1 MHSQESSSSTWLDK
15 IELKKAF
22 LSVSDKTGLRELAQF
37 LVAKGCSLAATGST
51 AEQLQSYGFPV
62 TKVEEITGF
71 PEILGGRVKTLHP
84 KIFGGI
90 LAKPHS
96 DSDDHDL
103 EMHKIEKFDLVVCN
117 LYPFQE
123 TLRRTEEL
131 SALVE
136 NIDIGGVSLLRAAAK
151 NFSRVGVLCDPQ
163 DYKIFI
169 EAVQKNSGSLP
180 GQLRVELA
188 LKALSET
195 ATYDEVISLS
205 LKHRL
210 HGITGVRLGAGPVQR
225 QASISA
231 QLLDTQFTYELERVK
246 SLRYGENPHQK
257 AALYRSESV
266 VAHQGP
272 ACSLVEAQCLNGKE
286 LSYNNY
292 LDMEHGLRLISEL
305 RDCACVIIKHN
316 LPCGVAVG
324 ATPVE
329 SYRRAFEGDPVSPF
343 GGVVLFNRKVD
354 LGTALAMLETFL
366 EVVVAP
372 AFDTDALEAL
382 RSKKNLRIC
391 VLNTQLPLLNKQ
403 QVAQVQGGFLVQ
415 DVDDVIFD
423 PEKLHIP
430 TNARPTP
437 ADKSACWFAYTV
449 VKHVRSNAI
458 VIANGHQTIAVGG
471 GFTNRVDAVEYCLKK
486 STLPLKGA
494 VLASDAFFP
503 FPDSIELLKD
513 TGIRAIVQPGGSVQD
528 AAVIDA
534 CNKAGISMLVTG
546 HRHFKH

>member
-1 MHSQESSSSTWLDK
+1 MQSSDVSSSTWLEK
-15 IELKKAF
+15 IPLKKAF
-22 LSVSDKTGLRELAQF
+22 LSLSDKSGLRELAQF
-37 LVAKGCSLAATGST
+37 LVSIGCSLSATGST
-51 AEQLQSYGFPV
+51 AESLTSYGFTV
-62 TKVEEITGF
+62 KKVEEITGF

-84 KIFGGI
+84 KIFGAI
-90 LAKPHS
+90 LAKPNS
-96 DSDDHDL
+96 ESDDHDL

-123 TLRRTEEL
+123 ILRRTEEL
-131 SALVE
+131 GQLVE

-151 NFSRVGVLCDPQ
+151 NFVRVGVLCDPH
-163 DYKIFI
+163 DYKLFI
-169 EAVQKNSGSLP
+169 EIVQKNSGALP

-188 LKALSET
+188 LKALGET

-205 LKHRL
+205 LRHKL

-225 QASISA
+225 QASTAA

-257 AALYRSESV
+257 AALYRTESGV
-266 VAHQGP
+266 VHQGA
-272 ACSLVEAQCLNGKE
+272 ACSLVESQCLNGKE

-292 LDMEHGLRLISEL
+292 LDMEHGLRLVSEL

-316 LPCGVAVG
+316 LPCGVAIG
-324 ATPVE
+324 SNSFEA
-329 SYRRAFEGDPVSPF
+329 YRRAFEGDPVSPF

-354 LGTALAMLETFL
+354 LNCALALLETFL

-372 AFDTDALEAL
+372 DFASEALETLKA
-382 RSKKNLRIC
+382 KKNLRL
-391 VLNTQLPLLNKQ
+391 VTLNTQLPLLNKQ
-403 QVAQVQGGFLVQ
+403 QIIQVQGGFLVQ

-430 TNARPTP
+430 TDARPTP

-458 VIANGHQTIAVGG
+458 VLANSHQTIAVGG
-471 GFTNRVDAVEYCLKK
+471 GFTNRVDAVEYCLRK
-486 STLPLKGA
+486 SRLSLKGA

-503 FPDSIELLKD
+503 FPDSIELIKD
-513 TGIRAIVQPGGSVQD
+513 TGIRAIIQPGGSVQD

-534 CNKAGISMLVTG
+534 CNKAGISMLLTG

>member
-1 MHSQESSSSTWLDK
+1 MHSPEVSASTWLEK
-15 IELKKAF
+15 IPLKRAF
-22 LSVSDKTGLRELAQF
+22 LSVSDKQELRELAQF
-37 LVAKGCSLAATGST
+37 LISNGCSLAATGST
-51 AEQLQSYGFPV
+51 AEQLASFGFPV
-62 TKVEEITGF
+62 KKVEEITGF

-84 KIFGGI
+84 KIFGAI
-90 LAKPHS
+90 LAKSNS
-96 DSDDHDL
+96 DSDAHDL
-103 EMHKIEKFDLVVCN
+103 ELHKIELFDLVVCN

-123 TLRRTEEL
+123 ILRRTEEL
-131 SALVE
+131 SMLVE

-163 DYKIFI
+163 DYKLFM
-169 EAVQKNSGSLP
+169 ETVQKNSGSLP

-205 LKHRL
+205 LRHKL
-210 HGITGVRLGAGPVQR
+210 HGITGVRLGSGPVQR
-225 QASISA
+225 QAATAA
-231 QLLDTQFTYELERVK
+231 QLLDTQFTYEFERVK

-257 AALYRSESV
+257 AALYRTDSG
-266 VAHQGP
+266 VAHQGA

-292 LDMEHGLRLISEL
+292 LDMDHGLRLISEL

-316 LPCGVAVG
+316 LPCGVALG
-324 ATPVE
+324 TTPFE
-329 SYRRAFEGDPVSPF
+329 AYRKAFEGDPVSPF

-354 LGTALAMLETFL
+354 LGSALAMLETFL

-372 AFDTDALEAL
+372 GFDSDALEAL
-382 RSKKNLRIC
+382 RSKKNLRLV

-403 QVAQVQGGFLVQ
+403 QVVQVQGGFLVQ

-430 TNARPTP
+430 TDSRPSP
-437 ADKSACWFAYTV
+437 MDKSACWFAYSV

-458 VIANGHQTIAVGG
+458 VIANAQQTIAVGG

-486 STLPLKGA
+486 ARLPLKGA

-513 TGIRAIVQPGGSVQD
+513 TGLRAIIQPGGSVQD

-534 CNKAGISMLVTG
+534 CNKAGIAMLITG

>member
-1 MHSQESSSSTWLDK
+1 VG
-15 IELKKAF
+15 A
-22 LSVSDKTGLRELAQF
+22 
-37 LVAKGCSLAATGST
+37 
-51 AEQLQSYGFPV
+51 
-62 TKVEEITGF
+62 
-71 PEILGGRVKTLHP
+71 
-84 KIFGGI
+84 I
-90 LAKPHS
+90 LAKPNS

-103 EMHKIEKFDLVVCN
+103 EIHKIEKFDLVVCN

-151 NFSRVGVLCDPQ
+151 NFCRVGVLCDPH
-163 DYKIFI
+163 DYKLFI
-169 EAVQKNSGSLP
+169 ESVQKHGGDIP

-195 ATYDEVISLS
+195 ATYDEVISLA
-205 LKHRL
+205 LRHKL
-210 HGITGVRLGAGPVQR
+210 HGITGIRLGGGPVQR
-225 QASISA
+225 QASLAA

-246 SLRYGENPHQK
+246 PLRYGENPHQK
-257 AALYRSESV
+257 AALYRSDSGV
-266 VAHQGP
+266 VHQGA

-292 LDMEHGLRLISEL
+292 LDMEHGIRLVTEF

-316 LPCGVAVG
+316 LPCGVALG
-324 ATPVE
+324 STPLDA
-329 SYRRAFEGDPVSPF
+329 YRKAFEGDPVSPF
-343 GGVVLFNRKVD
+343 GGVVLFNRRVD
-354 LGTALAMLETFL
+354 LNVALSLIETFL

-372 AFDTDALEAL
+372 SFDPEALEAL
-382 RSKKNLRIC
+382 RSKKNLRIV

-403 QVAQVQGGFLVQ
+403 QVVQVQGGFLVQ
-415 DVDDVIFD
+415 DCDDVIFD

-430 TNARPTP
+430 TNSRPSP
-437 ADKSACWFAYTV
+437 NDKSACWFAYSV

-458 VIANGHQTIAVGG
+458 VIANAQQTIAVGG

-486 STLPLKGA
+486 ARLPLKGA

-503 FPDSIELLKD
+503 FPDSIELIKD
-513 TGIRAIVQPGGSVQD
+513 TGISAVIQPGGSVQD

-534 CNKAGISMLVTG
+534 CNKAGITMLITG